1 MKRLRTLIPA
11 LLLALAAT
19 ASADPPAVVVH
30 DSGKSSESTI
40 NLQNSQGASC
50 AAPAVGNCGAC
61 SVSCTTGKAASCKP
75 GLAVNAK
82 AGASC
87 VTAPECKC
95 Q

>member
-1 MKRLRTLIPA
+1 MNKRRTLLPM
-11 LLLALAAT
+11 LLLTLAT
-19 ASADPPAVVVH
+19 AAWADPPAVVVH
-30 DSGKSSESTI
+30 DNGKSSESTI